1 MRARAWIR
9 RYRYLLATAAAVLSV
24 VLAGGANW
32 PRG

>member
-1 MRARAWIR
+1 MRARGWIR
-9 RYRYLLATAAAVLSV
+9 RYRYLLTAAAAVLSL